1 MTGKTTWA
9 ELVSQPDAWATLIAR
24 LDAGTGVPAVRAAD
38 YDEIVL
44 IGSGTSYYLALAA
57 ADWIARRHAVPV
69 RAVPSCEVMLDAHQ
83 AALPAGRRRLAI
95 AISRSGESS
104 ELILAIDALK
114 SLGTTVLGVGCVAT
128 STLMRQADLVH
139 HIAEGQEDGLVM
151 LRSFTSML
159 IALQHLFGTA
169 EDRAALRGLPAAGRL
184 VLEHDGDELK
194 KLARLRPFDRF
205 VTLASGPSYPIALE
219 AGLKVQEMSISTA
232 EAYHSLEYRHGPKAT
247 ADRNTFLTLFAL
259 SDLDRG
265 LALARDMKALGVTLL
280 VVGPGADHY
289 GGIADM
295 VIPAPTGM
303 DANMDGGRAAVASL
317 LPLQILA
324 FETAMR
330 KGKDPDA
337 PENLSKVVILEPV
350 AG

>member
-9 ELVSQPDAWATLIAR
+9 ELVSQPDAWDALLAR
-24 LDAGTGVPAVRAAD
+24 LDAGEGIPEVDVAE
-38 YDEIVL
+38 YDEIL
-44 IGSGTSYYLALAA
+44 LLGSGTSYYLALAA
-57 ADWIARRHAVPV
+57 ADWIARRHALPV
-69 RAVPSCEVMLDAHQ
+69 RAAPSCEVILDPHQ
-83 AALPAGRRRLAI
+83 AALVPGRRRLAI

-104 ELILAIDALK
+104 ELILALDTLKDA
-114 SLGTTVLGVGCVAT
+114 GTTVFGVGCVVT

-139 HIAEGQEDGLVM
+139 HVQEGQEDGLVM

-159 IALQHLFGTA
+159 LALQHLFGTPA
-169 EDRAALRGLPAAGRL
+169 DRAALRALPAAARAIL
-184 VLEHDGDELK
+184 DHDGDELK

-205 VTLASGPSYPIALE
+205 VYLASGPSYPIALE

-247 ADRNTFLTLFAL
+247 ADRNTFLTIFAL
-259 SDLDRG
+259 SDLGRG

-280 VVGPGADHY
+280 VVGPGADQY

-295 VIPAPTGM
+295 VIPAPLDM
-303 DANMDGGRAAVASL
+303 DEGHASVTSL

-330 KGKDPDA
+330 KGKNPDA
-337 PENLSKVVILEPV
+337 PENLSKVVILEKV
-350 AG
+350 TG